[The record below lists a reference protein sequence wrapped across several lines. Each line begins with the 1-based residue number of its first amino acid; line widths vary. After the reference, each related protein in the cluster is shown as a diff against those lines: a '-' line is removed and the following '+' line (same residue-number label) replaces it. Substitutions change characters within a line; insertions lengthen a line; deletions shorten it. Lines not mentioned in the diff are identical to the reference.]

1 MAAPGPEPEPKRRR
15 MLEAPDSDD
24 DELPVARAGPPP
36 TGAAGRVARASLAFL
51 KLTAGGLFG
60 LGPGPEARARAFTD
74 ELACLRG
81 VYTKVGQVAAA
92 FLTASGTEP
101 GSLKHHLAEHMA
113 QLQHRVVPMN
123 PAELIAEMTRT
134 WGVAD
139 VLEVLE
145 EPPQIIAAAS
155 IGQVFRGRLKR
166 DGKAV
171 AIKVQYPGIAQ
182 AMRDDLASIDAII
195 SMMTRALSFKVNPA
209 AVADEIRLLIG
220 GEIEYALERRVQHAF
235 HEFWKGHPT
244 IAVPGVVDDL
254 CGPTII
260 VQELGEGTPFR
271 KFVRDH
277 ANDPEARRRA
287 AVNLFEFFNESL
299 VVLGLFH
306 ADPHP
311 GNILVR
317 PDGGIT
323 VLDYGCVRSS
333 PVSSR
338 DLSRRTLMH
347 ALQDSRDALTA
358 EFAAHPTFRNQPAET
373 VAFSMNVLWP
383 VFQVHAEPFDP
394 RHADPVGGSVFSAEW
409 LQRCHASMS
418 SSKMCEV
425 SGPPDM
431 LFKHRL
437 THGLNCMMVDLSP
450 PGTRGFWKDVARRY
464 ADPTSVVPPRQ
475 VRNAAHHNVFP
486 PPHAV
491 CQGPEAADADPTG
504 AFGLDIEARY
514 ELGRA
519 LRAGIGAAFADD
531 ES

>member
-1 MAAPGPEPEPKRRR
+1 MATPDPDPKRRR
-15 MLEAPDSDD
+15 VLLEAPASDSE
-24 DELPVARAGPPP
+24 DEPGLPVARADAPP
-36 TGAAGRVARASLAFL
+36 TGAKGRVARATAAFVRM
-51 KLTAGGLFG
+51 TAGGLFG
-60 LGPGPEARARAFTD
+60 RGPGPEARAKAFAD

-81 VYTKVGQVAAA
+81 VYTKMGQVAAA
-92 FLTASGTEP
+92 FLSASGTEP
-101 GSLKHHLAEHMA
+101 GSLKHHLAECMSE
-113 QLQHRVVPMN
+113 LQHRVVPMD

-134 WGVAD
+134 WRVDSVLD
-139 VLEVLE
+139 VLEAVPE
-145 EPPQIIAAAS
+145 IIAAAS

-166 DGKAV
+166 DGRAV

-182 AMRDDLASIDAII
+182 AMRDDLAAIDTIVALI
-195 SMMTRALSFKVNPA
+195 SRVLAFKVSPA
-209 AVADEIRLLIG
+209 AVTEEIRMLIG
-220 GEIEYALERRVQHAF
+220 GEIDYELERRVQNAF
-235 HEFWKGHPT
+235 HRFWKGHPS
-244 IAVPGVVDDL
+244 IAVPAVVDDL

-271 KFVRDH
+271 RFVRNH

-311 GNILVR
+311 GNVLVR

-347 ALQDSRDALTA
+347 ALHDTRDAMTA
-358 EFAAHPTFRNQPAET
+358 EFAAHPFMRRLPPAT
-373 VAFSMNVLWP
+373 LHRTLDALWP
-383 VFQVHAEPFDP
+383 IFQVHAEPFDP
-394 RHADPVGGSVFSAEW
+394 RKPEPDAGSSVFSADW
-409 LQRCHASMS
+409 LHQCHVGMS
-418 SSKMCEV
+418 PAKMADV

-437 THGLNCMMVDLSP
+437 THGLNCMLVDLSP
-450 PGTRGFWKDVARRY
+450 PGSRAFWHNVARRY
-464 ADPTSVVPPRQ
+464 SDRSSIVPPTQTRSET
-475 VRNAAHHNVFP
+475 HHRVFP

-491 CQGPEAADADPTG
+491 TEADADAED
-504 AFGLDIEARY
+504 AFGHDIEARY
-514 ELGRA
+514 RLGMA
-519 LRAGIGAAFADD
+519 LRSEIGPEYPD
-531 ES
+531 SP